1 MIRFTAE
8 TVWICGE
15 ARFFLEKAS
24 FRSADYKH
32 SVSYN
37 SVGQTHDIC
46 IMACADCMMV
56 HSARKNI
63 INKDYGSEIELSV
76 NPSEEKTLPCDI

>member
-8 TVWICGE
+8 TVWIRFCCEFCGE

-32 SVSYN
+32 SLSYS
-37 SVGQTHDIC
+37 SVEQTRDIC

-56 HSARKNI
+56 HSARKKHH
-63 INKDYGSEIELSV
+63 KDYGSR
-76 NPSEEKTLPCDI
+76 EK